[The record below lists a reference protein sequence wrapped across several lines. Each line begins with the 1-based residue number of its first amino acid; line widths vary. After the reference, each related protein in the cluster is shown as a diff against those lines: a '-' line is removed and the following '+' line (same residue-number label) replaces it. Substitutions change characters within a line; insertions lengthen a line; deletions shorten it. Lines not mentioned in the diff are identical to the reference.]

1 MINAKFFRSEAQD
14 ALSANTMSVEK
25 KTSPQQMIDVF
36 MTPTQSDEEFS
47 EESISPTDETADLTA
62 KEVISSFT
70 INEEEKVK

>member
-1 MINAKFFRSEAQD
+1 
-14 ALSANTMSVEK
+14 MSVEK

-70 INEEEKVK
+70 INEVEKVK

>member
-1 MINAKFFRSEAQD
+1 
-14 ALSANTMSVEK
+14 MSVEK

-70 INEEEKVK
+70 INEEEKV

>member
-1 MINAKFFRSEAQD
+1 
-14 ALSANTMSVEK
+14 MSVEK

-47 EESISPTDETADLTA
+47 EESISPTDETTDLTA

-70 INEEEKVK
+70 INEEEEVK

>member
-1 MINAKFFRSEAQD
+1 
-14 ALSANTMSVEK
+14 
-25 KTSPQQMIDVF
+25 MIDVF

-70 INEEEKVK
+70 INEVEKVK

>member
-1 MINAKFFRSEAQD
+1 
-14 ALSANTMSVEK
+14 MSVEK